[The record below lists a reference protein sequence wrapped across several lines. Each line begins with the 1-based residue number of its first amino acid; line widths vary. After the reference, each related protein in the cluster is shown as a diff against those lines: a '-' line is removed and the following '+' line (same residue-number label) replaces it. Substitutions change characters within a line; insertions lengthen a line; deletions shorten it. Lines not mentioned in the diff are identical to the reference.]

1 MGEIQMLSM
10 QKPLPKMPALNP
22 AGASGFPKA
31 GLAESII
38 APRKGIAQPLA
49 YSTKNIHALDK
60 GKLKSTIENSFGK
73 KLVPG
78 FFEKNDIKEVFV
90 VPAGGIY
97 LGAGIIKTVLDTIP
111 YLDKLAVLGTL
122 KGMGI
127 GKTLLGEIMKKY
139 PKLILRASPEN
150 EAANRLYSSFFQWAE
165 QKGPWNIYFSNL
177 SFHEIEPAM
186 DAVAKKEKTLL

>member
-10 QKPLPKMPALNP
+10 QKPLPKVPALNP
-22 AGASGFPKA
+22 AGALGFPKQ

-38 APRKGIAQPLA
+38 LPRKIVPPST
-49 YSTKNIHALDK
+49 YSAKNIHVLDK
-60 GKLKSTIENSFGK
+60 QKLKFTIESSFGK

-78 FFEKNDIKEVFV
+78 FFEKNDIMEVFV
-90 VPAGGIY
+90 APAGGVY
-97 LGAGIIKTVLDTIP
+97 LGVGIIKTVLDAIP
-111 YLDKLAVLGTL
+111 YLDKLAVLGAL

-150 EAANRLYSSFFQWAE
+150 EAANKLYSSFFQWAE
-165 QKGPWNIYFSNL
+165 QKGPWNIYLSNL
-177 SFHEIEPAM
+177 SSHEIGPAM

>member
-1 MGEIQMLSM
+1 MQALTM
-10 QKPLPKMPALNP
+10 QKTQLIVPANP
-22 AGASGFPKA
+22 AGGIKFPKQ
-31 GLAESII
+31 GLVEPLILPKKRVS
-38 APRKGIAQPLA
+38 QPSV

-97 LGAGIIKTVLDTIP
+97 LGAGIIKTVLETMP

-150 EAANRLYSSFFQWAE
+150 EAANKLYSSFFQWAE
-165 QKGPWNIYFSNL
+165 RKGAWNIYFSNL

-186 DAVAKKEKTLL
+186 DAVAEKGKTLL